1 MGEVSGSD
9 TRCGAPSGTKRD
21 ALEAFPSAGYR
32 CGMSSS
38 TARPLRGTG
47 LRRQHVACRL
57 AEGDREV
64 TVWLEV
70 SGQRRSIVGRINK
83 FLARDALRHGQ
94 DLVEELLD
102 KARIKAERM
111 GLAERQR

>member
-1 MGEVSGSD
+1 MSIPTSRSSRATGV
-9 TRCGAPSGTKRD
+9 PS
-21 ALEAFPSAGYR
+21 
-32 CGMSSS
+32 
-38 TARPLRGTG
+38 
-47 LRRQHVACRL
+47 RRITCRL

-70 SGQRRSIVGRINK
+70 GGQRRSLVGRINK

-102 KARIKAERM
+102 KARMKAERLA
-111 GLAERQR
+111 LAERAQR

>member
-1 MGEVSGSD
+1 MKSP
-9 TRCGAPSGTKRD
+9 RR
-21 ALEAFPSAGYR
+21 AGPR
-32 CGMSSS
+32 S
-38 TARPLRGTG
+38 
-47 LRRQHVACRL
+47 RRVTCRL

-70 SGQRRSIVGRINK
+70 SGRRRSIVGRINK

-102 KARIKAERM
+102 KARIKAERLA
-111 GLAERQR
+111 LAERLPR